1 MQNKEPKRTAPI
13 VFCAVAGVCLAS
25 KSTAFA
31 ELDIALRYLTGSQ
44 FSLTMLS
51 KGIIP
56 NQEREKDVQGDDR
69 GIASI
74 YSFVESGEI
83 PFW

>member
-1 MQNKEPKRTAPI
+1 
-13 VFCAVAGVCLAS
+13 
-25 KSTAFA
+25 
-31 ELDIALRYLTGSQ
+31 
-44 FSLTMLS
+44 MLS